1 MKTADR
7 GEHLAF
13 LIHDAENACARSSP
27 GVWRR
32 TTSRRRRPGGWRSCS
47 ARSGA
52 SLTALSEALE
62 VQPMSLVR
70 VVDDLEARGLFTARE
85 RSARSTRLAIILTAD
100 GEQVVDEIWRIL
112 DRIIAEACGSMGG
125 IEIDALRAGLK
136 ATIAGLQKIQLA
148 ETT

>member
-1 MKTADR
+1 MKSADR

-13 LIHDAENACARSSP
+13 LIHDAQKRLRQEFTRRVAAHDLTPATAR
-27 GVWRR
+27 GLAFL
-32 TTSRRRRPGGWRSCS
+32 S

-52 SLTALSEALE
+52 SLKALAEALE

-70 VVDDLEARGLFTARE
+70 VVDELEARGLLRRE
-85 RSARSTRLAIILTAD
+85 SDPRDRRAWQLFLTAD

-112 DRIIAEACGSMGG
+112 DRIIAEACGAMGG
-125 IEIDALRAGLK
+125 VEVEALRAGLK
-136 ATIAGLQKIQLA
+136 ATIAGLQNIHLT